1 MHKRT
6 IYGSAVSCVV
16 LALACASCAGEASPP
31 QSARVVA
38 TSDVRLIPETFLV
51 QAAVP
56 RSATLDRLLLEHGLQ
71 GEVAARVVESVRSVF
86 DPRRLRSQQQFLIE
100 RTFSGALRLFEY
112 EIDGNSFLRVAPAEP
127 SSETLTAEVLPIPKT
142 LEYATAGGV
151 IEPDAPSL
159 FASMNAAG
167 EGDELA
173 LRLAQLFSGAID
185 FNSDVQLGDQFAV
198 AHEKFHREGRPTAYG
213 EITAAEYW
221 QINGRV
227 LRAIRFAPPG
237 GQAQYYDEEGRSIR
251 RFFLASPLQFNPRIT
266 SRFNPRRRHPVL
278 NTIRA
283 HRGVDYGAPTGAPVV
298 AVADGTVVSVTSD
311 RTNGRMVRLRHASG
325 YQTYYLHLSR
335 FASGLRAG
343 GRVSQ
348 GQVIGYVGSSGLATG
363 PHLHYGLTK
372 NGAFVDPLAEHR
384 RMPPGEPIPASAMA
398 EFRAVRDRELAKLAA
413 VHVTE
418 EPPTTLASLE

>member
-6 IYGSAVSCVV
+6 SYGSAASCVV
-16 LALACASCAGEASPP
+16 FAIACASCAGEAAPP
-31 QSARVVA
+31 PSGRVVA

-56 RSATLDRLLLEHGLQ
+56 RSATLDRLLLDHGV
-71 GEVAARVVESVRSVF
+71 ESDVAVRVVESVRSVF
-86 DPRRLRSQQQFLIE
+86 DPRRLRSQQQFLLE
-100 RTFSGALRLFEY
+100 RTLNGALRLFEY
-112 EIDGNSFLRVAPAEP
+112 EIDGDSVLRVSPSEPA
-127 SSETLTAEVLPIPKT
+127 SDTLKAEVVPIPKT
-142 LEYATAGGV
+142 IEYATVAGV
-151 IEPDAPSL
+151 IDRSSPSL
-159 FASMNAAG
+159 FAAMNAAG
-167 EGDELA
+167 ERDELA
-173 LRLAQLFSGAID
+173 LRLAHLLSGAID
-185 FNSDVQLGDQFAV
+185 FNSQVQLGDQFAANYEEV
-198 AHEKFHREGRPTAYG
+198 HREGRPTGYG
-213 EITAAEYW
+213 EITSAEYR
-221 QINGRV
+221 QSDGRV
-227 LRAIRFAPPG
+227 VRAILFTPPG
-237 GQAQYYDEEGRSIR
+237 GQPQWYDEEGRSTR

-298 AVADGTVVSVTSD
+298 AVADGTVVSVTTD

-335 FASGLRAG
+335 FGSGLRAG

-372 NGAFVDPLAEHR
+372 NGVFVDPLAEHR

-398 EFRAVRDRELAKLAA
+398 EFRAVRDAELTKLAA
-413 VHVTE
+413 AHVTPQ
-418 EPPTTLASLE
+418 PPTELASLE